1 MIPYSHAIQHSDW
14 LIAGA
19 KPRPGELKENTEVG
33 EESENKMFFDAVE
46 VRQIKPSVFSSMVDN
61 FMQWL
66 INNC

>member
-33 EESENKMFFDAVE
+33 EETENKMFFDAVE
-46 VRQIKPSVFSSMVDN
+46 VRQIKPSVFSSVVVLPIR
-61 FMQWL
+61 W
-66 INNC
+66 

>member
-33 EESENKMFFDAVE
+33 EESENKIFFDAVE
-46 VRQIKPSVFSSMVDN
+46 VRQIKPSVFSSVVVLPIRWVD
-61 FMQWL
+61 
-66 INNC
+66 